1 MSDVDP
7 AQARIHLERL
17 LASEQLGK
25 SEIGRRL
32 LTYLFERSLRD
43 DAPKESEIAFDVF
56 GKDASFNGAEDSVV
70 RVGVRTLRHKLM
82 EYYAGSG
89 NTDELQFAIPK
100 GGYRLTLIKQTAGIL
115 ATPDAHSVVPNAYQ
129 GRATGAYPAENRDG
143 AISGRSAIRTAAPEA
158 GASRAWIWTAAIAV
172 GLLVVSLL
180 MNLQVLH
187 PPRAATADS
196 AIERV
201 RESPVWADIV
211 SSSRP
216 LTIVLGDLFMFT
228 QIDPKNGHTLTVR
241 DADINSSEQLR
252 AILANNPSF
261 ASERGQR
268 YVSMIQKSTAVG
280 MSAVL
285 RVVDLPGRRMDVEVR
300 EDLQADE
307 IRRNDIIYVGPVVGL
322 GPLAGY
328 YQLRSRYRL
337 DPAGPRL
344 IDLNTH
350 RVYSPEG
357 TLAGQRLDYALFA
370 KFPGPAGNHI
380 MIFTSGL
387 RNAGLLENVRTLTSP
402 EGLERLAAKVR
413 AKAGGGRLESFE
425 ALITVRGFARTDLST
440 EVVEVNALPAV
451 RQAQPTDASF
461 PPPSTSQSTLTSSVV
476 QGVLPLASEP
486 ARASN

>member
-1 MSDVDP
+1 MTDVDP

-17 LASEQLGK
+17 LASDQLGK
-25 SEIGRRL
+25 SEIGRKL

-43 DAPKESEIAFDVF
+43 DTPKESEIAFDVF
-56 GKDASFNGAEDSVV
+56 GKDASFSGAEDSVV
-70 RVGVRTLRHKLM
+70 RVGVRTLRQKLM

-89 NTDELQFAIPK
+89 NSDELQFAIPK
-100 GGYRLTLIKQTAGIL
+100 GGYRLTLIKQNPGTV
-115 ATPDAHSVVPNAYQ
+115 ATSDTHSVASNAF
-129 GRATGAYPAENRDG
+129 RSRTTSAYPAESEIRE
-143 AISGRSAIRTAAPEA
+143 ISGLKAMRIAAPA
-158 GASRAWIWTAAIAV
+158 SGASRAWIWTAAIAV

-180 MNLQVLH
+180 MNLHVLA
-187 PPRAATADS
+187 PSSAVTADS

-211 SSSRP
+211 NSSRP

-228 QIDPKNGHTLTVR
+228 QIDPKTGHTLTVR

-252 AILANNPSF
+252 AFLANNPSF

-285 RVVDLPGRRMDVEVR
+285 RVVDLPGRRLEVEVR
-300 EDLQADE
+300 DDLQADE
-307 IRRNDIIYVGPVVGL
+307 IRRNDIIYVGPIVGL

-350 RVYSPEG
+350 TVYNPEG

-413 AKAGGGRLESFE
+413 AKTGGARLDSFE

-461 PPPSTSQSTLTSSVV
+461 P
-476 QGVLPLASEP
+476 LASEP
-486 ARASN
+486 VRASN

>member
-1 MSDVDP
+1 M
-7 AQARIHLERL
+7 ERL

-25 SEIGRRL
+25 SEIGRKL
-32 LTYLFERSLRD
+32 LSYLFERSLRGD
-43 DAPKESEIAFDVF
+43 PPKESDIAFDVF
-56 GKDASFNGAEDSVV
+56 GKNASFNGAEDSVV
-70 RVGVRTLRHKLM
+70 RVGVRTLRQKLM

-100 GGYRLTLIKQTAGIL
+100 GGYRLTLVKLSPAI
-115 ATPDAHSVVPNAYQ
+115 PDTRSVVPNPSL
-129 GRATGAYPAENRDG
+129 GRATSALPADSEVG
-143 AISGRSAIRTAAPEA
+143 AISGFRNMRTAAPAA
-158 GASRAWIWTAAIAV
+158 GASRAWIWTAAIAA

-180 MNLQVLH
+180 MNLHLLLPSHTV
-187 PPRAATADS
+187 TADS
-196 AIERV
+196 TIERV
-201 RESPVWADIV
+201 RESPVWTDIV
-211 SSSRP
+211 SSPRP

-228 QIDPKNGHTLTVR
+228 QIDPKTGHTLTVR

-261 ASERGQR
+261 SSERGQR

-285 RVVDLPGRRMDVEVR
+285 RVVDLPGRRLEVEVR
-300 EDLQADE
+300 DDLQADD
-307 IRRNDIIYVGPVVGL
+307 IRRNDIIYVGPIVGL

-337 DPAGPRL
+337 DAAGPRL

-350 RVYSPEG
+350 TVYSPEG

-413 AKAGGGRLESFE
+413 AKAGGARLDSFE

-440 EVVEVNALPAV
+440 EVVEVNALPTV

-461 PPPSTSQSTLTSSVV
+461 P
-476 QGVLPLASEP
+476 LAPEP
-486 ARASN
+486 VRASN